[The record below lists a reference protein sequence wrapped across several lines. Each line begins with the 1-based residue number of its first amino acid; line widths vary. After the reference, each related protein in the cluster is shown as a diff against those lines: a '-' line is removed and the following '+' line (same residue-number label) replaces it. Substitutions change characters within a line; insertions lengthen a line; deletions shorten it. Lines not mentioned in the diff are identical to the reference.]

1 MSTAVIILT
10 LDEID
15 GVRAILPK
23 LNKDWAEEIIFVDG
37 GSKDGTIE
45 EAKKL
50 GFEVIHQN
58 NKGEGNACRIG
69 VEKTNS
75 DFIMFFSPDGNDE
88 PEEIPKMINKIS
100 EGFDIVHIS
109 RFGKHSESRDA
120 GPIDRFGNRMF
131 TFLVN
136 VFFGGHYSDALNGF
150 RIIRRDVMLKL
161 KTDAQYLNIEQQIC
175 IRAVKKDYKVFE
187 INGREPN
194 RIGGQRKM
202 KPLPTGASLSLQII
216 KEFIFWKF

>member
-58 NKGEGNACRIG
+58 NRGEGNACRIG

-75 DFIMFFSPDGNDE
+75 DFVMFFSPDGNDE

-109 RFGKHSESRDA
+109 RFGKYSESRDA
-120 GPIDRFGNRMF
+120 GPFDRFGNRMF

-136 VFFGGHYSDALNGF
+136 VFFGGYYSDALNGF
-150 RIIRRDVMLKL
+150 RIIRRDIMLKL
-161 KTDAQYLNIEQQIC
+161 KTDAQHLNIEQQIC
-175 IRAVKKDYKVFE
+175 IRAAKKGYKVFE
-187 INGREPN
+187 IDGREPN

-202 KPLPTGASLSLQII
+202 KPLPTGASLSWQII
-216 KEFIFWKF
+216 KEFIFW

>member
-15 GVRAILPK
+15 GVRAIVPK

-150 RIIRRDVMLKL
+150 RIIRRDIMLKL

-175 IRAVKKDYKVFE
+175 IRAAKKDYKVFE

-194 RIGGQRKM
+194 RIGGQR
-202 KPLPTGASLSLQII
+202 
-216 KEFIFWKF
+216 

>member
-1 MSTAVIILT
+1 MSTAIIILT

-15 GVRAILPK
+15 GVRAIVPK
-23 LNKDWAEEIIFVDG
+23 LNKDWAEEIIFVHG

-45 EAKKL
+45 EARKL
-50 GFEVIHQN
+50 GFQVIHQN
-58 NKGEGNACRIG
+58 NRGEGNACRIG

-75 DFIMFFSPDGNDE
+75 DYIMFFSPDGNDE
-88 PEEIPKMINKIS
+88 PEAIPQLISKIS

-109 RFGKHSESRDA
+109 RFGKYSESRDA
-120 GPIDRFGNRMF
+120 GPFDGFGNRMF

-136 VFFGGHYSDALNGF
+136 IFFGGHYSDALNGF
-150 RIIRRDVMLKL
+150 RIIRRDIMLKL
-161 KTDAQYLNIEQQIC
+161 KTDAQHLNIEQQIC
-175 IRAVKKDYKVFE
+175 IRAAKEGYKVFE
-187 INGREPN
+187 INGREPD

-216 KEFIFWKF
+216 KEFIFW

>member
-1 MSTAVIILT
+1 MSTAIIILT

-15 GVRAILPK
+15 GVRAIVPK
-23 LNKDWAEEIIFVDG
+23 LNNDWAEEIIFVDG

-50 GFEVIHQN
+50 GFKVIHQN

-75 DFIMFFSPDGNDE
+75 DYIMFFSPDGNDE
-88 PEEIPKMINKIS
+88 PEAIPQMISKIS

-120 GPIDRFGNRMF
+120 GPFDRFGNRMF

-136 VFFGGHYSDALNGF
+136 VFFGGNYSDALNGF

-161 KTDAQYLNIEQQIC
+161 KTDAQHLNIEQQIC
-175 IRAVKKDYKVFE
+175 IRAAKK
-187 INGREPN
+187 R
-194 RIGGQRKM
+194 
-202 KPLPTGASLSLQII
+202 LQS
-216 KEFIFWKF
+216 FRN

>member
-1 MSTAVIILT
+1 MSTAIIILT

-15 GVRAILPK
+15 GVRAIVPK
-23 LNKDWAEEIIFVDG
+23 LNKDWAKEIIFVDG

-50 GFEVIHQN
+50 GFKVIQQN
-58 NKGEGNACRIG
+58 NRGEGNACRIG

-75 DFIMFFSPDGNDE
+75 DYIMFFSPDGNDE
-88 PEEIPKMINKIS
+88 PEAIPELIKKIE
-100 EGFDIVHIS
+100 EGYDIVHIS

-120 GPIDRFGNRMF
+120 GPFDRFGNRMF

-136 VFFGGHYSDALNGF
+136 VFFGGYYTDALNGF
-150 RIIRRDVMLKL
+150 RIIRRDIMLKL
-161 KTDAQYLNIEQQIC
+161 KTDAQHLNVEQQIC
-175 IRAVKKDYKVFE
+175 IRAVKKGYRVFE
-187 INGREPN
+187 INGCEPN

-216 KEFIFWKF
+216 KEFIFW

>member
-1 MSTAVIILT
+1 MSTAIIILT

-109 RFGKHSESRDA
+109 RFGKYSESRDA
-120 GPIDRFGNRMF
+120 GPFDRFGNRMF

-136 VFFGGHYSDALNGF
+136 VFFGGYYSDALNGF
-150 RIIRRDVMLKL
+150 RIIRRDIMLKL
-161 KTDAQYLNIEQQIC
+161 KTDAQHLNIEQQIC
-175 IRAVKKDYKVFE
+175 IRAAKKGYKVFE
-187 INGREPN
+187 IDGREPN

-202 KPLPTGASLSLQII
+202 KPLPTGASLSWQII
-216 KEFIFWKF
+216 KEFIFW

>member
-15 GVRAILPK
+15 GVKAIVPK
-23 LNKDWAEEIIFVDG
+23 LNKDWAGEIIFVDG

-58 NKGEGNACRIG
+58 NRGEGNACRIG
-69 VEKTNS
+69 VQKTNS

-136 VFFGGHYSDALNGF
+136 VFFGGRYSDALNGF
-150 RIIRRDVMLKL
+150 RIIRRDIMLKL

-175 IRAVKKDYKVFE
+175 IRAAKEGYKVFE
-187 INGREPN
+187 IDGREPN

>member
-161 KTDAQYLNIEQQIC
+161 KTDAQHLNIEQQIC

-187 INGREPN
+187 IKGREDN

>member
-1 MSTAVIILT
+1 MSTAIIVLT

-15 GVRAILPK
+15 GVRAIMPK
-23 LNKDWAEEIIFVDG
+23 LNKDWAEEIILVDG

-58 NKGEGNACRIG
+58 NRGEGNACRIG

-109 RFGKHSESRDA
+109 RFGKYSESSDA
-120 GPIDRFGNRMF
+120 GPFDRFGNRMF

-136 VFFGGHYSDALNGF
+136 VFFGGHYSDELNGF
-150 RIIRRDVMLKL
+150 RIIRRDILLKL
-161 KTDAQYLNIEQQIC
+161 KTDAQHLNIEQQIC
-175 IRAVKKDYKVFE
+175 IRAAKKGYKVFE
-187 INGREPN
+187 IDGREPN

-202 KPLPTGASLSLQII
+202 KPLPTGASLSWQII
-216 KEFIFWKF
+216 KEFISW

>member
-1 MSTAVIILT
+1 MSTAIIILT

-15 GVRAILPK
+15 GVRVIVPK

-100 EGFDIVHIS
+100 EGFGIVHIS

-136 VFFGGHYSDALNGF
+136 VFFGGRYSDALNGF
-150 RIIRRDVMLKL
+150 RIIRRDIMLKL

-175 IRAVKKDYKVFE
+175 IRAAKKGYKVFE
-187 INGREPN
+187 IDGREPN

>member
-1 MSTAVIILT
+1 MSTAIIILT

-15 GVRAILPK
+15 GVKAIVPK

-58 NKGEGNACRIG
+58 NRGEGNACRIG
-69 VEKTNS
+69 VQKTNS

-150 RIIRRDVMLKL
+150 RIIRRDIMLKL

-175 IRAVKKDYKVFE
+175 IRAAKKGYNVFE
-187 INGREPN
+187 IDGREPN

>member
-1 MSTAVIILT
+1 MSTAIIILT

-15 GVRAILPK
+15 GVKAIVPK

-58 NKGEGNACRIG
+58 NRGEGNACRIG
-69 VEKTNS
+69 VQKTNS

-150 RIIRRDVMLKL
+150 RIIRRDIMLKL

-175 IRAVKKDYKVFE
+175 IRAAKKNLKVFE
-187 INGREPN
+187 IDGREPK
-194 RIGGQRKM
+194 RIGGERKM
-202 KPLPTGASLSLQII
+202 KPIPTGVSLSAQII
-216 KEFIFWKF
+216 KEYIYW

>member
-15 GVRAILPK
+15 GVRAIVPK
-23 LNKDWAEEIIFVDG
+23 LKKDWAEEMVFVDG

-50 GFEVIHQN
+50 GFKVIHQH

-88 PEEIPKMINKIS
+88 PEEVPKMINKIS

-109 RFGKHSESRDA
+109 RFGKGSYSEDA
-120 GPIDRFGNRMF
+120 GIIDNFGNRMF

-136 VFFGGHYSDALNGF
+136 VFFGGNYSDALNGF
-150 RIIRRDVMLKL
+150 RIIRRDIMLKL
-161 KTDAQYLNIEQQIC
+161 KTDAQHLNIEQQIC
-175 IRAVKKDYKVFE
+175 IRAAKKGYKVFE
-187 INGREPN
+187 IDGREPD

-202 KPLPTGASLSLQII
+202 KRIPTGVSLSTQII
-216 KEFIFWKF
+216 KEFIYW

>member
-1 MSTAVIILT
+1 MSTAIIILT

-15 GVRAILPK
+15 GVRAIVPK
-23 LNKDWAEEIIFVDG
+23 LNNDWAEEIIFVDG

-50 GFEVIHQN
+50 GFKVIHQN

-75 DFIMFFSPDGNDE
+75 DYIMFFSPDGNDE
-88 PEEIPKMINKIS
+88 PEAIPQMISKIS

-109 RFGKHSESRDA
+109 RFGKGSYSEDA
-120 GPIDRFGNRMF
+120 GIIDNFGNRMF

-136 VFFGGHYSDALNGF
+136 VFFGGNYSDALNGF

-161 KTDAQYLNIEQQIC
+161 KTDAQKLNIEQQIC
-175 IRAVKKDYKVFE
+175 IRAAKKNLKIFE
-187 INGREPN
+187 IYGREPK
-194 RIGGQRKM
+194 RIGGERKM
-202 KPLPTGASLSLQII
+202 KPIPTGVSLSAQII
-216 KEFIFWKF
+216 KEYIYW

>member
-1 MSTAVIILT
+1 MSTAIIILT

-15 GVRAILPK
+15 GVRAIVPK

-75 DFIMFFSPDGNDE
+75 DYIIFFSPDGNDE
-88 PEEIPKMINKIS
+88 QDEIPILIKKIE

-109 RFGKHSESRDA
+109 RFGKGSYSEDA
-120 GPIDRFGNRMF
+120 GIIDNFGNRMF

-161 KTDAQYLNIEQQIC
+161 KTDAQKLNIEQQIC
-175 IRAVKKDYKVFE
+175 IRAAKKNLKIFE
-187 INGREPN
+187 IDGREPK
-194 RIGGQRKM
+194 RIGGERKM
-202 KPLPTGASLSLQII
+202 KPIPTGISLSAQII
-216 KEFIFWKF
+216 KEYIYW

>member
-15 GVRAILPK
+15 GVKAIVPK

-58 NKGEGNACRIG
+58 NRGEGNACRIG
-69 VEKTNS
+69 VQKTNS

-136 VFFGGHYSDALNGF
+136 VFFGGRYSDALNGF
-150 RIIRRDVMLKL
+150 RIIRRDIMLKL

-175 IRAVKKDYKVFE
+175 IRAAKKGYKVFE
-187 INGREPN
+187 IDGREPN